1 MRIAVD
7 VMGGDNA
14 PDQILKGCI
23 QAIPLLSH
31 DDRLLLVGDES
42 TIVDGLSER
51 GFAKDPRVEIV
62 STTEVIGM
70 DEPPV
75 EAMKAKKNSS
85 IVVMNQMASPRA
97 STSCD
102 ACPAWCAPASA

>member
-31 DDRLLLVGDES
+31 DDRLLLVGD
-42 TIVDGLSER
+42 
-51 GFAKDPRVEIV
+51 DPDLDLAAGR
-62 STTEVIGM
+62 
-70 DEPPV
+70 
-75 EAMKAKKNSS
+75 
-85 IVVMNQMASPRA
+85 RA
-97 STSCD
+97 GWHVRN
-102 ACPAWCAPASA
+102 A